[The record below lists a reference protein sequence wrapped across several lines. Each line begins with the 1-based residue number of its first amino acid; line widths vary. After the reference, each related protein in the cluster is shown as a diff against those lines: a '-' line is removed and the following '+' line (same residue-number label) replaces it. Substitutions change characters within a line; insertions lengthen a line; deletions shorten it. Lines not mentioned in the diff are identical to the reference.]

1 MGKQENIPRE
11 KSLSSCRTVF
21 SDTLKC
27 LRKSSDVLLM
37 AAVLV
42 GASETGGKKGRCSL
56 LAKQFDVNHGRSYLL
71 HDIGNKVVFMAQT
84 VGIFLT

>member
-1 MGKQENIPRE
+1 
-11 KSLSSCRTVF
+11 
-21 SDTLKC
+21 
-27 LRKSSDVLLM
+27 M